1 MSARGEP
8 DPPMPEP
15 VVEGCDFDNGF
26 APPLAVMRLQWPSPV
41 VARSWSLPE
50 QVVFRGAPP
59 QRFGLRLQRR
69 DFDSY
74 SLCLLWDGCHVLWP
88 ALTRTQLLATDLTPL
103 LAALGTDLAYL
114 LDQEI
119 HVGPLSVRLAEV
131 GDAA

>member
-1 MSARGEP
+1 
-8 DPPMPEP
+8 
-15 VVEGCDFDNGF
+15 
-26 APPLAVMRLQWPSPV
+26 
-41 VARSWSLPE
+41 
-50 QVVFRGAPP
+50 
-59 QRFGLRLQRR
+59 
-69 DFDSY
+69 
-74 SLCLLWDGCHVLWP
+74 VLWP